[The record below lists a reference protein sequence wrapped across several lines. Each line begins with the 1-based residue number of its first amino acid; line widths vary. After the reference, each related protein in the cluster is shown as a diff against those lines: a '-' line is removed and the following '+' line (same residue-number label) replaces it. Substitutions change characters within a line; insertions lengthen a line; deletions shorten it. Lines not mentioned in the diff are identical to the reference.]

1 MTPSLVDL
9 QERIVEL
16 ERQLTHEKETVM
28 VLREFIRRSLNDKPI
43 YEVLK
48 PETSYKVDFGQW
60 FEEKCRD

>member
-1 MTPSLVDL
+1 MKPSIVDL
-9 QERIVEL
+9 QGRIVEL
-16 ERQLTHEKETVM
+16 ELQLAHEKETVM

-48 PETSYKVDFGQW
+48 PDPEYKVDFGPW